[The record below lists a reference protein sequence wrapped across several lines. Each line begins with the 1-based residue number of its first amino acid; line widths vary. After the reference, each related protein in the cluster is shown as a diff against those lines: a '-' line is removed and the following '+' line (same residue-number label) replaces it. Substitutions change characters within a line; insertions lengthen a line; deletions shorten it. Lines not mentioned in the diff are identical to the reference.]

1 MESIPGID
9 KEVWTFFPVFW
20 AWKVWKVTV
29 MPFLS
34 SRSVN

>member
-9 KEVWTFFPVFW
+9 KEVFFFFPTGRG
-20 AWKVWKVTV
+20 KYGKL

-34 SRSVN
+34 SRCVN